1 MRGTRGGERR
11 CAASPPGTGHRSGR
25 AIASRAIGGQSAGH
39 RETTNPPRTACS
51 PAREGRLDED
61 VMSDFSDFQREI
73 ADAARATFRAL
84 RAQYPDEHF
93 YAFALYTDSGAM
105 TVVPAANSVEGLR
118 RTREQQGVPDDDP
131 WYAWGFSEWA
141 YAAAE
146 ASPFNAICGK
156 LADDL
161 LSPQFVR
168 SRFSEFSRQLHAE
181 MIGALRLLDREGLFG
196 TDDERAAITLFVSIS
211 DDDAAEALENE
222 SAKALNPPAVVDAF
236 LRRYD

>member
-1 MRGTRGGERR
+1 MNAGVVSRR
-11 CAASPPGTGHRSGR
+11 VEPGTGVGT
-25 AIASRAIGGQSAGH
+25 ATVSRAIGGQSAGH

-61 VMSDFSDFQREI
+61 GMSDFSDFQREI

-84 RAQYPDEHF
+84 RAQHPDEHF

-118 RTREQQGVPDDDP
+118 RIREQQAVPDDDP

-196 TDDERAAITLFVSIS
+196 TGDERAAITLFVSIS

-236 LRRYD
+236 VRRYD

>member
-1 MRGTRGGERR
+1 MSAGAWRRVRVRARYRGGDDW
-11 CAASPPGTGHRSGR
+11 
-25 AIASRAIGGQSAGH
+25 
-39 RETTNPPRTACS
+39 RTIDRIPADDDPCVRKAF

-84 RAQYPDEHF
+84 RALHTDEHF

-118 RTREQQGVPDDDP
+118 RMRTQQAIADDDP
-131 WYAWGFSEWA
+131 APWCTWGFAEWA

-146 ASPFNAICGK
+146 ASPFNALCGK
-156 LADDL
+156 LADEV
-161 LSPQFVR
+161 LSPQFVQ
-168 SRFSEFSRQLHAE
+168 SRFAEFSRQLHTD
-181 MIGALRLLDREGLFG
+181 MIEALRLLDRDGLFG
-196 TDDERAAITLFVSIS
+196 TGEARAAITLFVSIS
-211 DDDAAEALENE
+211 DDDAADALENE
-222 SAKALNPPAVVDAF
+222 SAKALNPPAVADAF

>member
-1 MRGTRGGERR
+1 MRVG
-11 CAASPPGTGHRSGR
+11 AATVPWE
-25 AIASRAIGGQSAGH
+25 IGGQSTDY
-39 RETTNPPRTACS
+39 RETTTAPRAEHAPT
-51 PAREGRLDED
+51 REGRLDED
-61 VMSDFSDFQREI
+61 AMSDFSDFQRDI

-84 RAQYPDEHF
+84 RAQHPDEHF

-118 RTREQQGVPDDDP
+118 RIREQQAVPDDDP

-156 LADDL
+156 LADDV

-168 SRFSEFSRQLHAE
+168 SRFPEFSRQLHAD
-181 MIGALRLLDREGLFG
+181 MIAALRLLDREGLFG
-196 TDDERAAITLFVSIS
+196 TGDERAAITLFVSIS

-222 SAKALNPPAVVDAF
+222 SAKALNPPAVADAF

>member
-1 MRGTRGGERR
+1 MNANTQHRRAESGIGAGMDAGT
-11 CAASPPGTGHRSGR
+11 ATVP
-25 AIASRAIGGQSAGH
+25 RAIGGQSIAY
-39 RETTNPPRTACS
+39 RETTNPPRAEHA
-51 PAREGRLDED
+51 PAREGRLDEGA
-61 VMSDFSDFQREI
+61 MSDFSDFQRDI

-84 RAQYPDEHF
+84 RALHPDEHF

-118 RTREQQGVPDDDP
+118 RVREQQAVADDDP

-156 LADDL
+156 LADDV

-168 SRFSEFSRQLHAE
+168 SRFPEFSRQLHAD

-196 TDDERAAITLFVSIS
+196 TGDERAAITLFVSIS

-222 SAKALNPPAVVDAF
+222 SAKALNPPAVADAF

>member
-1 MRGTRGGERR
+1 
-11 CAASPPGTGHRSGR
+11 
-25 AIASRAIGGQSAGH
+25 
-39 RETTNPPRTACS
+39 
-51 PAREGRLDED
+51 
-61 VMSDFSDFQREI
+61 MSDFSDFQRDI

-84 RAQYPDEHF
+84 RALHPDEHF

-118 RTREQQGVPDDDP
+118 RIREQQAVPDDDP
-131 WYAWGFSEWA
+131 WYVWGFSEWA

-168 SRFSEFSRQLHAE
+168 SRFSEFSRQLHTE

-196 TDDERAAITLFVSIS
+196 TGDERAAITLFVSIS

-222 SAKALNPPAVVDAF
+222 SAKVLNPPAVADAF